1 MTALLNL
8 NSLCTPCFA
17 SAMPSKRP
25 RLDVEPVGARAR
37 DGPTA
42 EELELEAQLFGAEPA
57 PVPSRKSAKR
67 KDKAVEASFAELDDD
82 QVRRK
87 LSRCR

>member
-1 MTALLNL
+1 
-8 NSLCTPCFA
+8 
-17 SAMPSKRP
+17 MPSKRP
-25 RLDVEPVGARAR
+25 RLDVEPVGAARAR

-42 EELELEAQLFGAEPA
+42 EELELEAQLFGAENA

-67 KDKAVEASFAELDDD
+67 KDRAVEASFAELDDD

-87 LSRCR
+87 LSGCR